1 MHLKD
6 IPVLVA
12 HRGYASAF
20 PENTLE
26 GIEAAIAV
34 GACGIEFDLQFSKD
48 GLPVLL
54 HDSDLKR
61 VSGLDHSVFNLS
73 LTELLKINAGEPG
86 RLGAQFAHV
95 RLVAL
100 EAFLEKMARYPQ
112 VRFFVEIKDE
122 SLAHHGFERILAQ
135 LEQGLAVSPVD
146 YVLIAYNQ
154 PFLLQAGPQLDCPVG
169 FILTHWDEENLALA
183 RELKPDYLICN
194 FRKIP
199 KNYDAFFTNEWEW
212 MLYEMTDPVLALKY
226 GRLGVGFIETME
238 IQEMLQHPELRR
250 RSCIEPGTL

>member
-6 IPVLVA
+6 IPILVA
-12 HRGYASAF
+12 HRGYAAAF

-26 GIEAAIAV
+26 GIEAAIAA

-54 HDSDLKR
+54 HDADLKR
-61 VSGLDHSVFNLS
+61 VSGLDHSVFSLNLK
-73 LTELLKINAGEPG
+73 ELLKISASEPG
-86 RLGAQFAHV
+86 RLGTRFAHV
-95 RLVAL
+95 RLIAL
-100 EAFLEKMARYPQ
+100 DTFLEKMARHAQ
-112 VRFFVEIKDE
+112 VRFFIEVKDE
-122 SLAHHGFERILAQ
+122 SLTHHGFDRVLTA
-135 LEQGLAVSPVD
+135 LEQSLTVSAVD

-169 FILTHWDEENLALA
+169 FILTHWDEENFANA
-183 RELKPDYLICN
+183 RALKPDYLICN
-194 FRKIP
+194 FDKIP

-212 MLYEMTDPVLALKY
+212 MLYEVTDSALALKY

-238 IQEMLQHPELRR
+238 IHEMLKHPELRR
-250 RSCIEPGTL
+250 RSCSDPGTL